1 MADRRTILT
10 VLFCLAAILCV
21 LQSSRLDAQ
30 SRPAPPLTPE
40 QKAAELRAIEQ
51 KQQAAQT
58 PRPKAVTE
66 IPATPQLTAAQRAAL
81 LAAAQK
87 QQTSQQPPLR
97 ITLSDNPR
105 APYAGQPVLVI
116 ATPDHP
122 VSNVTYFYEWGDRS
136 DNTSSRVPQ
145 APHTY
150 ASAGTYLVTVQLRA
164 TETMRQAPVSSTLT
178 VVVNRQPPVPTPT
191 NSGSNQIIPR
201 TKPPALQIALNSYPQ
216 PPTPDR
222 PTASPPPQAIPPPTP
237 GTNLTGEIEPLRRQ
251 RTIPRPL
258 TPTSTP
264 VPITS
269 SYRSAHSRTTT
280 TSPPATP

>member
-1 MADRRTILT
+1 MADRRTISDRPLLSGCHPLRSPKLAPRRAIT
-10 VLFCLAAILCV
+10 V
-21 LQSSRLDAQ
+21 
-30 SRPAPPLTPE
+30 PAPPLTPE

-122 VSNVTYFYEWGDRS
+122 ISNVTYFYEWGDRS

-178 VVVNRQPPVPTPT
+178 VVVNQQPTCPDPNERRVE
-191 NSGSNQIIPR
+191 SNHPE
-201 TKPPALQIALNSYPQ
+201 
-216 PPTPDR
+216 D
-222 PTASPPPQAIPPPTP
+222 
-237 GTNLTGEIEPLRRQ
+237 
-251 RTIPRPL
+251 
-258 TPTSTP
+258 
-264 VPITS
+264 
-269 SYRSAHSRTTT
+269 
-280 TSPPATP
+280 